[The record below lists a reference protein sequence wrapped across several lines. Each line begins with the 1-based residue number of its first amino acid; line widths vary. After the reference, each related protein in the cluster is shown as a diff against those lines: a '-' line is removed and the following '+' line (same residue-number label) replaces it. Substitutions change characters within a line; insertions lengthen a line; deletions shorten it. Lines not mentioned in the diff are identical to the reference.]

1 MYYEPFFLNAL
12 YIENA
17 LNVKMHLL
25 LKMQQK
31 NYKAIIFFFDYVQ
44 NYKMHNMLRYK
55 NASKYKMHKM
65 HNFFLNWRLGWV

>member
-31 NYKAIIFFFDYVQ
+31 NYKAIIFLFWLCAKLQNAQYAKVQ
-44 NYKMHNMLRYK
+44 KC
-55 NASKYKMHKM
+55 
-65 HNFFLNWRLGWV
+65 